1 MSEFKHITYIVD
13 DVLILDRVTIEI
25 SSNSLIAIVGPN
37 GAGKTTLIEILADI
51 KGKEMDLPLRKVKK
65 IVYLN
70 QNYLV
75 YEYLKVN
82 EYVKLISYINKLS
95 NQFVNTLI
103 DDFKVLGIEQFWNTK
118 IKDLS
123 LGQKQ
128 KVLVMTG
135 LMSNPEILLFD
146 EPFNGLDITSYEYVL
161 QLFRKYQQEFSI
173 VFSTH
178 EVEGL
183 STICDS
189 VLLLKEGKVKK
200 QLIKKN
206 GDLKDDK
213 EIFKLFKS

>member
-1 MSEFKHITYIVD
+1 MNEFKDITYMVD
-13 DVLILDRVTIEI
+13 DVLILDKVTIEL

-51 KGKEMDLPLRKVKK
+51 KGKDIDLPLRKAKK

-82 EYVKLISYINKLS
+82 EYVKLISYINKLPD
-95 NQFVNTLI
+95 QFVNNLI
-103 DDFKVLGIEQFWNTK
+103 DDFKTLGIEQFWSTK
-118 IKDLS
+118 VKDLS
-123 LGQKQ
+123 LGQRQ
-128 KVLVMTG
+128 KVLVLTG

-161 QLFRKYQQEFSI
+161 QLFQKYQKEFSI

-178 EVEGL
+178 ELEGL
-183 STICDS
+183 SKICDS
-189 VLLLKEGKVKK
+189 VILLKEGKVKK
-200 QLIKKN
+200 QLMKKN

-213 EIFKLFKS
+213 EIFELFKN

>member
-51 KGKEMDLPLRKVKK
+51 KGKEMDLPLRKIKK

-82 EYVKLISYINKLS
+82 EYVKLIGYINNLS

-103 DDFKVLGIEQFWNTK
+103 EDFKALAIEQFWNTK

-135 LMSNPEILLFD
+135 LVSNPEILLFD

-178 EVEGL
+178 KVEGL

-189 VLLLKEGKVKK
+189 VIFLKKGKVKK

-213 EIFKLFKS
+213 ELYKLFKS